1 MKRGMTILAC
11 AWALWA
17 SGDYTGVVSK
27 GTRGMRVTATPHILD
42 YFENRGHCMLA
53 WQRRIERE
61 DTQREVARAQGVAVT
76 GEMHYRCLPQGVQPT
91 TWD

>member
-1 MKRGMTILAC
+1 MKRLAFYLAC

-17 SGDYTGVVSK
+17 SGDYTGVVRK
-27 GTRGMRVTATPHILD
+27 GTRGMRVTAQPHILD
-42 YFENRGHCMLA
+42 YFENRGHCMMA

-61 DTQREVARAQGVAVT
+61 DKDRDVARAQGVAVQ